1 MKLATQFGIG
11 AASIAVASILAF
23 LPVIAAADEGRG
35 TRDIRGT
42 RPLAQRVEI
51 AITDAGN
58 VLVRGAK
65 VTGITGS
72 TLTVTTTAGSS
83 TLSWAVT
90 TGTSTAFVTSTGSAS
105 SLGAISV
112 GDTVS
117 FAGMLSG
124 NGLSVNAT
132 TVKDWTLGVRERSIT
147 GPVRSINS
155 TSTSLVLGNG
165 NGKDNGNER
174 DNRSRVTVQL
184 TGSTTIML
192 GGATSTFASIQT
204 GDKVKATGTMNAEG
218 TVLTA
223 TSVSVTRPTVRLDTD
238 EFRKKMKEWFS
249 AHRPGVSGKSGR
261 DD

>member
-11 AASIAVASILAF
+11 AASVAVASALAF
-23 LPVIAAADEGRG
+23 LPIIAAADEGRG
-35 TRDIRGT
+35 TRDIRDT

-51 AITDAGN
+51 AITDSGN

-90 TGTSTAFVTSTGSAS
+90 TNSSTVFVTSTGSGS

-117 FAGMLSG
+117 FVGVLSG

-132 TVKDWTLGVRERSIT
+132 AVKDWTLGVRERSIT
-147 GPVRSINS
+147 GPVQNINS
-155 TSTSLVLGNG
+155 TSTSLILGNG
-165 NGKDNGNER
+165 TGKDN
-174 DNRSRVTVQL
+174 DNDKDNKTRATVQF
-184 TGSTTIML
+184 TGSTVIML
-192 GGATSTFASIQT
+192 NGATTTFASIQI
-204 GDKVKATGTMNAEG
+204 GDKIKATGTMNESG

-238 EFRKKMKEWFS
+238 EFRKKVREWFS
-249 AHRPGVSGKSGR
+249 GHGFSVFGKSGKGN
-261 DD
+261 